1 MATWPELKDYV
12 RSHYKVADEQSDL
25 LKMIFNTEGLR
36 SQVVLLARQSLMQGT
51 EDWVLIESPIGE
63 ASKMDLRLALEK
75 VGQTVCGG
83 AGLIGSLVTIRHA
96 VPLANLDIN
105 EFERP
110 MELITTTADRLEKQ
124 LVGGDDF

>member
-1 MATWPELKDYV
+1 MATWPELTDYV
-12 RSHYKVADEQSDL
+12 RSHYKVADEQPQL
-25 LKMIFNTEGLR
+25 IKMIFNTEGLR

-63 ASKMDLRLALEK
+63 VSNMDLRLALEK
-75 VGQTVCGG
+75 IGQVVCGG
-83 AGLIGSLVTIRHA
+83 AGLVTIRHV

-110 MELITTTADRLEKQ
+110 LGLVTTTADRLEKE
-124 LVGGDDF
+124 LVGGDEF